1 MPTNTT
7 AMKYNSTHHKYILDI
22 EWLKNV
28 YEMDFVD
35 KEGSTTKANNKL
47 LQISIRIYNYIY
59 NHKQRSKRFWEW
71 YLAFNDEVRS
81 VIQEALVQQCI
92 FEYQSNVSL
101 LQQQIG
107 VNLLNGVKISEID
120 LKGSRG
126 IALEA
131 ENALRNFK
139 DGILLYGGKHIYLP
153 EDSVFDYEEY
163 GY

>member
-1 MPTNTT
+1 MPTDTK
-7 AMKYNSTHHKYILDI
+7 AMKYNPTHHKYILDI
-22 EWLKNV
+22 EWLKEN
-28 YEMDFVD
+28 YEIDFVD
-35 KEGSTTKANNKL
+35 KEGSSTKAKNKL
-47 LQISIRIYNYIY
+47 LQISTRIYNYIY

-71 YLAFNDEVRS
+71 YLAFNEDVRE

-92 FEYQSNVSL
+92 FESESNVSL
-101 LQQQIG
+101 LQHQIG
-107 VNLLNGVKISEID
+107 INLLNGIKISEND

-131 ENALRNFK
+131 ENTLRNYK
-139 DGILLYGGKHIYLP
+139 DGMLLYTGKQIYLP

>member
-1 MPTNTT
+1 MPTDTS
-7 AMKYNSTHHKYILDI
+7 AMKYNITHHKYILDI
-22 EWLKNV
+22 EYLKKT
-28 YEMDFVD
+28 YEIDFVD
-35 KEGSTTKANNKL
+35 KEGSQTKAKNKL
-47 LQISIRIYNYIY
+47 LQISTRIYNYIY

-71 YLAFNDEVRS
+71 YLAFNEDVRE

-92 FEYQSNVSL
+92 FESESNVSL
-101 LQQQIG
+101 LQHQIG
-107 VNLLNGVKISEID
+107 VNLLNGIKISEND

-131 ENALRNFK
+131 ENTLRNYK
-139 DGILLYGGKHIYLP
+139 DGILLYTGKQIYLP

>member
-1 MPTNTT
+1 MPTDTK
-7 AMKYNSTHHKYILDI
+7 AMKYNTTHHKYILDI
-22 EWLKNV
+22 EWLKEN
-28 YEMDFVD
+28 YGIDFVD
-35 KEGSTTKANNKL
+35 KEGSSTKAKNKL
-47 LQISIRIYNYIY
+47 LQISTRIYNYIY

-71 YLAFNDEVRS
+71 YLAFNEDVRE

-92 FEYQSNVSL
+92 FESESNVSL
-101 LQQQIG
+101 LQHQIG
-107 VNLLNGVKISEID
+107 INLLNGIKISEND

-131 ENALRNFK
+131 ENTLRNYK
-139 DGILLYGGKHIYLP
+139 DGMLLYTGKQIYLP

>member
-7 AMKYNSTHHKYILDI
+7 AMKYNSTHHKYIIDVEYLRKTYNI
-22 EWLKNV
+22 
-28 YEMDFVD
+28 DFVS
-35 KEGSTTKANNKL
+35 KLGSLTKANNRM
-47 LQISIRIYNYIY
+47 LQISTRIYNFIY

-71 YLAFNDEVRS
+71 YLAFNEEVRE
-81 VIQEALVQQCI
+81 VIQETLIQQCL
-92 FEYQSNVSL
+92 FDYESDVSS
-101 LQQQIG
+101 LQNMVGI
-107 VNLLNGVKISEID
+107 NFLNGVKISEVD

-131 ENALRNFK
+131 ENTLRNYK
-139 DGILLYGGKHIYLP
+139 DGMLLYTGKQIYLP